1 MDKTDETR
9 TYLREFLPRAV
20 FTKMKC
26 LRWYRRNDAGALSMA
41 LFVFVSNALRTELHQ
56 AGLDAE
62 RLNDY
67 YYGKGEGAERAE
79 RLNEWCCEMAE
90 RIVQRS
96 FAAWGEV
103 AAEIDG
109 RVECDIKAIRE
120 AE

>member
-9 TYLREFLPRAV
+9 IYLRGFLPRAV
-20 FTKMKC
+20 YGKMKC
-26 LRWYRRNDAGALSMA
+26 LRWYRHNDTGALSMA
-41 LFVFVSNALRTELHQ
+41 LFVFVSNALRAELHK
-56 AGLDAE
+56 AGLDDE
-62 RLNDY
+62 RMSDY
-67 YYGKGEGAERAE
+67 YYKAEGAE

-109 RVECDIKAIRE
+109 RVEYDIKAIRG
-120 AE
+120 AA

>member
-1 MDKTDETR
+1 MKETNETR
-9 TYLREFLPRAV
+9 TYLRGFLPRAV

-26 LRWYRRNDAGALSMA
+26 LRWYRNNNTGALSMA
-41 LFVFVSNALRTELHQ
+41 LFVFVSNALRAALYK

-67 YYGKGEGAERAE
+67 YYGKGEGAE

-103 AAEIDG
+103 AAEIAE
-109 RVECDIKAIRE
+109 RVERDIKAIRE
-120 AE
+120 A

>member
-20 FTKMKC
+20 FKKMKC
-26 LRWYRRNDAGALSMA
+26 LRWYRHNDIGALSMA
-41 LFVFVSNALRTELHQ
+41 LFVFVSNALRTEPHK
-56 AGLDAE
+56 AGLNAE

-67 YYGKGEGAERAE
+67 YYGKGEGAER
-79 RLNEWCCEMAE
+79 LNEWCCEAAE

-109 RVECDIKAIRE
+109 KVENDIKAIRE

>member
-1 MDKTDETR
+1 MKETNETR

-20 FTKMKC
+20 FAKMKC
-26 LRWYRRNDAGALSMA
+26 LRWYRRNYTAPLSMA
-41 LFVFVSNALRTELHQ
+41 LFIFASDAIRAALHK
-56 AGLDAE
+56 AGIDAE

-67 YYGKGEGAERAE
+67 YYGKAEGAE

-109 RVECDIKAIRE
+109 RVENDIKAIRE
-120 AE
+120 AA

>member
-9 TYLREFLPRAV
+9 IYLREFLPRAV
-20 FTKMKC
+20 STKMKC
-26 LRWYRRNDAGALSMA
+26 LRWYRYNDTGALSMA
-41 LFVFVSNALRTELHQ
+41 LFVFVSNALRAALRK
-56 AGLDAE
+56 AGLDDK
-62 RLNDY
+62 RMSDY
-67 YYGKGEGAERAE
+67 YYGEADGVW

-109 RVECDIKAIRE
+109 RVERDIKAIRE
-120 AE
+120 AA

>member
-1 MDKTDETR
+1 MKETNETR
-9 TYLREFLPRAV
+9 IYLRGFLPRAV
-20 FTKMKC
+20 FGKMKC
-26 LRWYRRNDAGALSMA
+26 LRWYRHNDTGALSMA
-41 LFVFVSNALRTELHQ
+41 LFVFVSNALRAALRK
-56 AGLDAE
+56 AGLDE
-62 RLNDY
+62 RKIDY
-67 YYGKGEGAERAE
+67 YYGKAEGAE

-120 AE
+120 A

>member
-1 MDKTDETR
+1 MDKTDETK
-9 TYLREFLPRAV
+9 TYLRGFLPRAV
-20 FTKMKC
+20 FTKMEC
-26 LRWYRRNDAGALSMA
+26 LRWYRNNNTGALSMA
-41 LFVFVSNALRTELHQ
+41 LFVFVSNALRTELHK
-56 AGLDAE
+56 AGLDDE
-62 RLNDY
+62 RMSDY
-67 YYGKGEGAERAE
+67 YYGKGEGAE

-109 RVECDIKAIRE
+109 RVENDIKAIRE

>member
-9 TYLREFLPRAV
+9 TYLREILPRAV
-20 FTKMKC
+20 FAKMKC
-26 LRWYRRNDAGALSMA
+26 LRWYRHNGTGALSMA
-41 LFVFVSNALRTELHQ
+41 LFFFVSTALRAALHK

-67 YYGKGEGAERAE
+67 YYKADGAE
-79 RLNEWCCEMAE
+79 RLNEGCCEMAE

-109 RVECDIKAIRE
+109 RVEHDIKAIRE
-120 AE
+120 AA

>member
-1 MDKTDETR
+1 MEETNE
-9 TYLREFLPRAV
+9 TYLRAFLPRAV
-20 FTKMKC
+20 FTKMKR
-26 LRWYRRNDAGALSMA
+26 LHWYKRNDAGALSMA
-41 LFVFVSNALRTELHQ
+41 LFAFVSDALRAALRK
-56 AGLDAE
+56 AGLDAG

-67 YYGKGEGAERAE
+67 YYGKGEGAER
-79 RLNEWCCEMAE
+79 LNEWCREVAE

-109 RVECDIKAIRE
+109 RVERDIKAIRE

>member
-26 LRWYRRNDAGALSMA
+26 LRWYRHNDTGALSMA
-41 LFVFVSNALRTELHQ
+41 LFVFVSNALRAALRK
-56 AGLDAE
+56 AGLDE
-62 RLNDY
+62 RMIDY
-67 YYGKGEGAERAE
+67 YYGKAEGAE
-79 RLNEWCCEMAE
+79 RLNEWCREIAE

-103 AAEIDG
+103 AAEIDD
-109 RVECDIKAIRE
+109 RLEHDIKAIRE
-120 AE
+120 AA